1 VRKIAILPT
10 MCTLGNATCGFT
22 AIALVTNTSVGKL
35 FESVELAAYLS
46 GWLIFAAMVF
56 DMLDGYVARRSKTAS
71 QFGAELDSL
80 CDAISF
86 GVAPAFLLIHLGSSK
101 AEVQLSQHLYFGVA
115 ILFVWCV
122 VLRLARFNV
131 QTTIDEKSHRFFK
144 GLPSPGGAG
153 CIASLVLLRHASQ
166 VQGVNATLLR
176 WIPEESMAMT
186 ITALAPFLG
195 ALVALLMV
203 SRFQYVHLTN
213 RILRRPQRFG
223 RLIQVVL
230 ALFLVILFRELAL
243 VLGFWGYACS
253 GPLKRAAKE
262 VNPQPVPLPPP
273 PENPEP
279 EPKP

>member
-1 VRKIAILPT
+1 MRRKIAILPT
-10 MCTLGNATCGFT
+10 VCTLGNGTCGFA
-22 AIALVTNTSVGKL
+22 AIILTSQVSVGKF
-35 FESVELAAYLS
+35 FESADLAAYLS
-46 GWLIFAAMVF
+46 GWLIFVAMVF

-86 GVAPAFLLIHLGSSK
+86 GVAPAFLLVHLGNR
-101 AEVQLSQHLYFGVA
+101 VDHQLSQHLYFGVA

-131 QTTIDEKSHRFFK
+131 QTTLDEKSHRFFK

-153 CIASLVLLRHASQ
+153 CIASLVLVRYASPAHGLN
-166 VQGVNATLLR
+166 VLYPDL
-176 WIPEESMAMT
+176 IPKEGLTMV
-186 ITALAPFLG
+186 ITTLAPFLG

-203 SRFQYVHLTN
+203 SQFQYVHLTN
-213 RILRRPQRFG
+213 RILHRRHHFSRVM
-223 RLIQVVL
+223 QVIL

-243 VLGFWGYACS
+243 VIGFWGYAAS
-253 GPLKRAAKE
+253 GPIKRAIKE

-273 PENPEP
+273 TDNPEA
-279 EPKP
+279 KP